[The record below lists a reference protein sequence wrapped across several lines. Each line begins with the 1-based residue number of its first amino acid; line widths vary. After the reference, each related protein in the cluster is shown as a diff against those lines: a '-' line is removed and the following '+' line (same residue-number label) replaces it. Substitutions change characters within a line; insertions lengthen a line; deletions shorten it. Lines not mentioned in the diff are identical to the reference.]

1 MKFNWPIIGHDNI
14 KTILQKNMAGA
25 GVGHA
30 FLFFGPEKVG
40 KTYLAKLFAQSL
52 ICENYNKPNLPE
64 DAVVPCGQCSACK
77 QFERGVYPEIDHL
90 ERELKEKSEEK
101 KANIT
106 VAQVRELIDKINMHS
121 FSNSYKIV
129 IVPEAETF
137 GIEASNALLKTLE
150 EPTEKT
156 VIILI
161 AKTKEL
167 ILPTV
172 QSRCQLIKFSP
183 IKRDD
188 IYDYLIASDANREE
202 AIELAA
208 LSQGRPTVAIKLL
221 RDTEYRMKCFN
232 DSAAW
237 LEVLS
242 TGGVGR
248 FKFSEKYFKAEP
260 SDDEIIES
268 FQQLSSVVRDLLLI
282 KTYQPDLIANQKERK
297 RLETLA
303 QKYSETELCRL
314 LTAIE
319 RAKKLI
325 WQNISPRLVMESLL
339 LG

>member
-1 MKFNWPIIGHDNI
+1 MKFNWPVIGHDNI
-14 KTILQKNMAGA
+14 KTILQKNMLSGS
-25 GVGHA
+25 VGHA
-30 FLFFGPEKVG
+30 YLFFGPEKVG

-52 ICENYNKPNLPE
+52 ICENYNKKNLLE

-77 QFERGVYPEIDHL
+77 QIERGVYPDIYYL

-129 IVPEAETF
+129 IVPE
-137 GIEASNALLKTLE
+137 
-150 EPTEKT
+150 TEKT

-188 IYDYLIASDANREE
+188 IYDYLIASNANREE
-202 AIELAA
+202 ALELAA
-208 LSQGRPTVAIKLL
+208 LAQGRPTVALKLL
-221 RDTEYRMKCFN
+221 RDTEFRQKCFD

-242 TGGVGR
+242 KGGVER
-248 FKFSEKYFKAEP
+248 FKFSEKYFKADP
-260 SDDEIIES
+260 SDDDIIES
-268 FQQLSSVVRDLLLI
+268 FQKLSSVVRDLLLI
-282 KTYQPDLIANQKERK
+282 KTYQPDLIANQKDKK
-297 RLETLA
+297 RLEILA
-303 QKYSETELCRL
+303 QKYSEPEICRL
-314 LTAIE
+314 LVTIE

-325 WQNISPRLVMESLL
+325 WQNISPRLVMETMLV
-339 LG
+339 

>member
-1 MKFNWPIIGHDNI
+1 MKFNWPVIGHDNI
-14 KTILQKNMAGA
+14 KTILQKNMLSGS
-25 GVGHA
+25 VGHA
-30 FLFFGPEKVG
+30 YLFFGPEKVG

-52 ICENYNKPNLPE
+52 ICENYNKKNLLE

-77 QFERGVYPEIDHL
+77 QIERGVYPDIYYL

-188 IYDYLIASDANREE
+188 IYDYLIASNANREE
-202 AIELAA
+202 ALELAA
-208 LSQGRPTVAIKLL
+208 LAQGRPTVALKLL
-221 RDTEYRMKCFN
+221 RDTEFRQKCFD

-242 TGGVGR
+242 KGGVER
-248 FKFSEKYFKAEP
+248 FKFSEKYFKADP
-260 SDDEIIES
+260 SDDDIIES
-268 FQQLSSVVRDLLLI
+268 FQKLSSVVRDLLLI
-282 KTYQPDLIANQKERK
+282 KTYQPDLIANQKDKK
-297 RLETLA
+297 RLEILA
-303 QKYSETELCRL
+303 QKYSEPEICRL
-314 LTAIE
+314 LVTIE

-325 WQNISPRLVMESLL
+325 WQNISPRLVMETMLV
-339 LG
+339 